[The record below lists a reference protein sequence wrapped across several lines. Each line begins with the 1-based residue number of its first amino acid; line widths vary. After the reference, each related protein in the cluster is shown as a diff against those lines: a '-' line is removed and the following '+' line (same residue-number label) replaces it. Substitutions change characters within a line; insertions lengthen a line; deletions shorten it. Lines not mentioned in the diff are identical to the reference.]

1 MQPSRASAGRRGTS
15 IRDGLVGSVHFAH
28 SVTFACSHP
37 LLSALKARA
46 DTVSIDEPYSESA
59 DAAQKGGIK
68 PQEAESAGIAGETR
82 AAEEDAGK
90 AAAARSGSASSSDSD
105 GGEKLSQATL
115 IWRAVKLPIYSVA
128 LIPLMVGASA
138 AYLQAGVFHAGRFN
152 SFLLFSVLVIAWLNL
167 SNDGFDSFTGVD
179 KTKPES
185 VVNLTGSR
193 FRVLAAAFLMLG
205 VGLAGIFSGA
215 AAVADP
221 RVGWLLAASIACGY
235 VYQCP
240 PFRLSYK
247 GLGEPLCFLA
257 FGPSATTAFY
267 LHQASN
273 PGAPAPVSAAV
284 LAASVLVGITTTLIL
299 FCSHFHQIDGDRAK
313 GKLSPLVRMGTAN
326 GCEVV
331 RVSVLALYLFSA
343 AFVATGV
350 LPWTC
355 LLAAAATLPIG
366 RIVVNF
372 VSTHHQDKDTI
383 FMAKYFCVRL
393 HIALGLALTASLS
406 LARKFALR
414 V

>member
-1 MQPSRASAGRRGTS
+1 
-15 IRDGLVGSVHFAH
+15 
-28 SVTFACSHP
+28 
-37 LLSALKARA
+37 
-46 DTVSIDEPYSESA
+46 
-59 DAAQKGGIK
+59 
-68 PQEAESAGIAGETR
+68 
-82 AAEEDAGK
+82 
-90 AAAARSGSASSSDSD
+90 
-105 GGEKLSQATL
+105 
-115 IWRAVKLPIYSVA
+115 
-128 LIPLMVGASA
+128 VGASA
-138 AYLQAGVFHAGRFN
+138 AYLQTGVFHAGRFN

-240 PFRLSYK
+240 PFRLSYR
-247 GLGEPLCFLA
+247 GLGEPLCFFA

-267 LHQASN
+267 LHQASQVN
-273 PGAPAPVSAAV
+273 VQQSQVNVQQSQVNVQQSQVNVQQSQVNVQQSQVNVQQSQVNGQQSQQPGAPAPVSAAV

-313 GKLSPLVRMGTAN
+313 GKLSPLVRLGTAT

-331 RVSVLALYLFSA
+331 RVSVLALYIFSA

-372 VSTHHQDKDTI
+372 VSSHHQ
-383 FMAKYFCVRL
+383 VRP
-393 HIALGLALTASLS
+393 AA
-406 LARKFALR
+406 
-414 V
+414 

>member
-1 MQPSRASAGRRGTS
+1 MGTILRLSRHLLPHIPSRRVCHSRHSCHSRLPASLSPLA
-15 IRDGLVGSVHFAH
+15 LV
-28 SVTFACSHP
+28 
-37 LLSALKARA
+37 AR
-46 DTVSIDEPYSESA
+46 
-59 DAAQKGGIK
+59 Q
-68 PQEAESAGIAGETR
+68 
-82 AAEEDAGK
+82 
-90 AAAARSGSASSSDSD
+90 
-105 GGEKLSQATL
+105 
-115 IWRAVKLPIYSVA
+115 
-128 LIPLMVGASA
+128 VGASA
-138 AYLQAGVFHAGRFN
+138 AYLQTGVFHAGRFN

-247 GLGEPLCFLA
+247 GLGEPLCFFA

-313 GKLSPLVRMGTAN
+313 GKLSPLVRLGTAT

-331 RVSVLALYLFSA
+331 RVSVLALYIFSA

-372 VSTHHQDKDTI
+372 VSSHHQ
-383 FMAKYFCVRL
+383 VRP
-393 HIALGLALTASLS
+393 AA
-406 LARKFALR
+406 
-414 V
+414 